1 MNKNLPNFKK
11 RLSAFKYNSEI
22 KMVAMECLLFALGFF
37 LTPVKF
43 IFDIRPFGI
52 ALVASCKTYALFT
65 YVGSLVAIL
74 FRMDGDLTY
83 LFAISALFALRVA
96 ASLLSTEKRSI
107 KSGLNMESRRELMF
121 SFFSENAGVRVSLC
135 AFCAMGIG
143 IYQALKSALSYYEI
157 FVLIFFTVISA
168 FLCIAL
174 CGLYEG
180 KGSLYFPVG
189 ICALIFAVI
198 YALRGIEIF
207 SIDISIVLSYAIIL
221 YASKN
226 ISPSKSGALGALL
239 GICQKIAFA
248 PIFAIAS
255 LISGFLWR
263 FSTYLAIMC
272 AFIVSVGYGIFTSGY
287 EAIVYIV
294 PELLFS
300 SLIMYPVL
308 RFEVLPRPVFAT
320 DREDGVTVSEILSR
334 ERDEKTKKSFKRVSD
349 SLKEIS
355 KMLYDL
361 GNSERVV
368 TVDSRYDSCLRI
380 CESNCYSCPKRSIC
394 WERDSSTTKENIDKM
409 SIASFYNKSVE
420 KSDIDEK
427 FLHRCPNIDTI
438 IEKINEKCRDEEN
451 TLIKND
457 KFEISGKDYENISRM
472 IDSAICKLDADD
484 TYDEA
489 STDKVRR
496 CLDLIG
502 FRYGRVR
509 VFGDVK
515 KRIIAT
521 GVDIEASKCNTAT
534 LVSSL
539 ERALSMKIS
548 PPEFEG
554 ASPYAIMTSQTLN
567 KYEIE
572 SAKISGKTENEDQ
585 NGDTVSTFLSS
596 DNKFYMLICDGM
608 GTGKEASFTSKMCAD
623 FIKKLLLSHPD
634 KEISLAMANNFIRN
648 KNLECSSSVD
658 LLEIDLADGKSSFIK
673 SGAAP
678 SFVKRGDKVFKL
690 HSKTAPIGIMKNLDA
705 EQLDFVLQEEDTVVM
720 VSDGVCQD
728 ERDSEWIISLLSSAD
743 ISPSAL
749 PRKILARCN
758 EKGLKK
764 DDRSVCVATVHL
776 AVV

>member
-1 MNKNLPNFKK
+1 MNKEFPHIKERLNNFKYK
-11 RLSAFKYNSEI
+11 SEA
-22 KMVAMECLLFALGFF
+22 KMVIIECILFALGFF
-37 LTPVKF
+37 LTPIEF

-74 FRMDGDLTY
+74 LRMNGDLTY
-83 LFAISALFALRVA
+83 LFAISALFALRIA
-96 ASLLSTEKRSI
+96 ASLLTSEKIR
-107 KSGLNMESRRELMF
+107 SGLNMEGRRELIF
-121 SFFSENAGVRVSLC
+121 SFFSENIGVRVSLC

-143 IYQALKSALSYYEI
+143 IYQVLKSSLSYYEI
-157 FVLIFFTVISA
+157 FVLIFFTVISSL
-168 FLCIAL
+168 LCIAL
-174 CGLYEG
+174 CGVYEG
-180 KGSLYFPVG
+180 KRGSAFLVG
-189 ICALIFAVI
+189 VCALAFMAI
-198 YALRGIEIF
+198 YALRGFELF
-207 SIDISIVLSYAIIL
+207 TIDISIVLSYAIVL

-226 ISPSKSGALGALL
+226 ISPSKSGALGALF

-287 EAIVYIV
+287 EAIVYLV

-300 SLIMYPVL
+300 SLIMYPIL

-320 DREDGVTVSEILSR
+320 DSEDGITVSEILSR
-334 ERDEKTKKSFKRVSD
+334 ERDEKTKKSFKNVSD

-355 KMLYDL
+355 KMLYDF
-361 GNSERVV
+361 GNNERVV
-368 TVDSRYDSCLRI
+368 SIDTRYDSCLRI

-394 WERDSSTTKENIDKM
+394 WERDSATTKENIDKM
-409 SIASFYNKSVE
+409 SIASFYNKSVT

-438 IEKINEKCRDEEN
+438 IEKINDKCRDEEES
-451 TLIKND
+451 LIKND

-472 IDSAICKLDADD
+472 IDSAINKIDTDD

-496 CLDLIG
+496 ALDLIG
-502 FRYGRVR
+502 FRYGRIR
-509 VFGDVK
+509 VFGETK

-521 GVDIEASKCNTAT
+521 GVDMEASKCNTAT
-534 LVSSL
+534 LVSKL
-539 ERALSMKIS
+539 EAALLMKIS

-554 ASPYAIMTSQTLN
+554 TSPYAIMTTETLN

-572 SAKISGKTENEDQ
+572 SAKSSGKTENEEQ

-608 GTGKEASFTSKMCAD
+608 GTGKEASFTSKMCTD

-634 KEISLAMANNFIRN
+634 KEISLAMANNFVRN

-658 LLEIDLADGKSSFIK
+658 LLEIDLASGKSSFIK

-705 EQLDFVLQEEDTVVM
+705 EQLDFCLQENDTVVM

-728 ERDSEWIISLLSSAD
+728 ERDGEWIISLLSSAD
-743 ISPSAL
+743 VPTSSL
-749 PRKILARCN
+749 PGKILARCN

-776 AVV
+776 AVE